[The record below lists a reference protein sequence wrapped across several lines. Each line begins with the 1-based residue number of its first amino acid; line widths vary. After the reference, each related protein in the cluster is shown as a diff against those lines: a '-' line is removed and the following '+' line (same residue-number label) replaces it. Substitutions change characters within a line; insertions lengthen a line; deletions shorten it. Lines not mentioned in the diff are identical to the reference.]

1 MKKTPLAPGYETRAA
16 ALAVSRYGAD
26 PERVDLAVVE
36 VRQARQRQQPLD
48 LLDVLTAQHLLTL
61 AQAEELRREFADG
74 VSDAETPLAGGES
87 SASTGG
93 IGSPLLNG
101 PRDLP
106 ATSSGHHLRSLGEF
120 RLLRR
125 LGQGGMGSVYLG
137 YDEEHH
143 RHVAV
148 KVLSDQLASNRAY
161 VERFYREAKSGS
173 VLDHPNIVRC
183 IRAGQ
188 DKATGKHYL
197 VLEYVD
203 GPSAHA
209 LLERMGRMSVGD
221 AVHVILDIARGLEH
235 VHSRNIIHR
244 DIKPDNILITQ
255 SGVAKLADL
264 GLAKRMDEVSHLTGL
279 RVGFGTLDYIPYEQA
294 INAKQADARS
304 DIYALGATL
313 YHLVTGEVPF
323 PAKSYMEVAEKK
335 VIGKFTPASELNP
348 DVPPALDRILAKM
361 LAAKPDDRYQM
372 VSALIVDLER
382 AGLAAP
388 VPSFADPALALQDPL
403 VRERLAEPAQPTQ
416 LDLQAQLKRKPEDN
430 GLTDIWFIRFRN
442 REGQWIKT
450 KLTAAQVA
458 ERLREG
464 RFGSEVEV
472 ARQASGDFRPLAEFP
487 EFQEAAQQW
496 ARRPPLPALP
506 EPVGEEGQ
514 AADVEAPEDASEEP
528 AGGLPWVLFAT
539 AALGLTV
546 VALLAF
552 MLFRLF

>member
-1 MKKTPLAPGYETRAA
+1 MES
-16 ALAVSRYGAD
+16 AVQ
-26 PERVDLAVVE
+26 EI
-36 VRQARQRQQPLD
+36 RQARQRGQALD
-48 LLDVLTAQHLLTL
+48 LLDQLVAYQLLTP
-61 AQAEELRREFADG
+61 AQAEELRQELVTEAAA
-74 VSDAETPLAGGES
+74 AETAVSGGGL
-87 SASTGG
+87 SASTAGL
-93 IGSPLLNG
+93 GSPLLDG
-101 PRDLP
+101 PRDP
-106 ATSSGHHLRSLGEF
+106 AATPSGHHLRSLGEF

-143 RHVAV
+143 RHVAI

-209 LLERMGRMSVGD
+209 LLERLGRLSVGD

-244 DIKPDNILITQ
+244 DIKPDNILVTQ

-313 YHLVTGEVPF
+313 YHLLTGEVPF

-348 DVPPALDRILAKM
+348 EVPPALDRILAKM

-388 VPSFADPALALQDPL
+388 VPSFVDPALALQDPL
-403 VRERLAEPAQPTQ
+403 IRERLAEPSQPTQ
-416 LDLQAQLKRKPEDN
+416 LDLQSQLNRKPN
-430 GLTDIWFIRFRN
+430 GNGPPDIWFVRFRN

-450 KLTAAQVA
+450 KLTTRQVV
-458 ERLREG
+458 ERLEEG
-464 RFGSEVEV
+464 RLGNEVEV
-472 ARQASGDFRPLAEFP
+472 ARQASGDFRPLVDFP
-487 EFQEAAQQW
+487 EFHDAADQL
-496 ARRPPLPALP
+496 ARRSAPPDATVPTGKP
-506 EPVGEEGQ
+506 ELHAG
-514 AADVEAPEDASEEP
+514 AAEHDIEQP
-528 AGGLPWVLFAT
+528 AGGLPWVLGIT
-539 AALGLTV
+539 LALGLIV
-546 VALLAF
+546 LGLLAF
-552 MLFRLF
+552 VLFKLF

>member
-1 MKKTPLAPGYETRAA
+1 MKKISLSPGSETRAA

-36 VRQARQRQQPLD
+36 VRQARQRQEPLD
-48 LLDVLTAQHLLTL
+48 LLDVLTAHQLLTPT
-61 AQAEELRREFADG
+61 QAEELRRELADG
-74 VSDAETPLAGGES
+74 APAAETPLAGG
-87 SASTGG
+87 AFAPTGSM
-93 IGSPLLNG
+93 GSPLLNG

-106 ATSSGHHLRSLGEF
+106 ATPSGHHLRSLGEF

-148 KVLSDQLASNRAY
+148 KVLSDQLAGNRAY

-203 GPSAHA
+203 GPSAHT

-335 VIGKFTPASELNP
+335 VVGKFTPASAINP

-416 LDLQAQLKRKPEDN
+416 LDLQSQLNRKPEDN
-430 GLTDIWFIRFRN
+430 GRPDIWFVRFRN

-450 KLTAAQVA
+450 KLAAPQVV
-458 ERLREG
+458 ERLQEG

-472 ARQASGDFRPLAEFP
+472 ARQASGEFRPLAEFP
-487 EFQEAAQQW
+487 EFREAAEQW
-496 ARRPPLPALP
+496 ARRSPLPSLP
-506 EPVGEEGQ
+506 EPAGDTSRPAAA
-514 AADVEAPEDASEEP
+514 AADDASDRP
-528 AGGLPWVLFAT
+528 AGGLPWVLVAT
-539 AALGLTV
+539 LLLGLTV

>member
-1 MKKTPLAPGYETRAA
+1 VKKIPLSPGSETRAA
-16 ALAVSRYGAD
+16 ALAISRYGAD
-26 PERVDLAVVE
+26 PRRVDLAIEE
-36 VRQARQRQQPLD
+36 VRQARLRQEPLD
-48 LLDVLTAQHLLTL
+48 LLDLLMVQQLLTP
-61 AQAEELRREFADG
+61 AQAEELRQECTTEAPA
-74 VSDAETPLAGGES
+74 AETPLAGGAL
-87 SASTGG
+87 SASAGRP
-93 IGSPLLNG
+93 GSPLLNG
-101 PRDLP
+101 PGPRDP
-106 ATSSGHHLRSLGEF
+106 VATPSGHHLRSLGEF

-125 LGQGGMGSVYLG
+125 LGQGGMGSVFLA
-137 YDEEHH
+137 YDEAHH

-161 VERFYREAKSGS
+161 VERFYREAKSGAL
-173 VLDHPNIVRC
+173 LDHPNIVHC

-188 DKATGKHYL
+188 DKTTGKHYL

-209 LLERMGRMSVGD
+209 LLERMGRLSVGD

-294 INAKQADARS
+294 INAKQADVRS

-348 DVPPALDRILAKM
+348 EVPPVLDRILAKM

-388 VPSFADPALALQDPL
+388 VPSFADPALAMQDPL

-416 LDLQAQLKRKPEDN
+416 LDLQSQLNRKPN
-430 GLTDIWFIRFRN
+430 GNGPADIWFVRFRN
-442 REGQWIKT
+442 SEGQWIKT
-450 KLTAAQVA
+450 KLTARQVM
-458 ERLREG
+458 ERLQAG
-464 RFGSEVEV
+464 RLGKEVEV
-472 ARQASGDFRPLAEFP
+472 ARQASGDFRPLADFP
-487 EFQEAAQQW
+487 EFHEAANQL
-496 ARRPPLPALP
+496 APPSPSPIPAP
-506 EPVGEEGQ
+506 PGEEDLPVVATEETDEPTGGFPWLL
-514 AADVEAPEDASEEP
+514 AATV
-528 AGGLPWVLFAT
+528 
-539 AALGLTV
+539 ALGLIV
-546 VALLAF
+546 IALLVLV
-552 MLFRLF
+552 LFKLF

>member
-1 MKKTPLAPGYETRAA
+1 MKKISLSPGSETRAA

-36 VRQARQRQQPLD
+36 VRQARQRQEPLD
-48 LLDVLTAQHLLTL
+48 LLDVLTAHQLLTPT
-61 AQAEELRREFADG
+61 QAEELRRELADG
-74 VSDAETPLAGGES
+74 APAAETPLAGG
-87 SASTGG
+87 AFAPTGSM
-93 IGSPLLNG
+93 GSPLLNG

-106 ATSSGHHLRSLGEF
+106 ATPSGHHLRSLGEF

-148 KVLSDQLASNRAY
+148 KVLSDQLAGNRAY

-203 GPSAHA
+203 GPSAHT

-335 VIGKFTPASELNP
+335 VVGKFTPASAINP

-416 LDLQAQLKRKPEDN
+416 LDLQSQLNRKPEDN
-430 GLTDIWFIRFRN
+430 GRPDIWFVRFRN

-450 KLTAAQVA
+450 KLAAPQVV
-458 ERLREG
+458 ERLQEG

-472 ARQASGDFRPLAEFP
+472 ARQASGEFRPLAEFP
-487 EFQEAAQQW
+487 EFREAAEQW
-496 ARRPPLPALP
+496 ARRSPLPSLP
-506 EPVGEEGQ
+506 EPAGDTSRP
-514 AADVEAPEDASEEP
+514 AAAAEDDASDRP
-528 AGGLPWVLFAT
+528 AGGLPWVLVAT
-539 AALGLTV
+539 LLLGLTV